1 MKDTDLYSRILGL
14 SAPWFVADVEL
25 DTTVGQVDVH
35 VDHAPVSDGDV
46 RPVDAI
52 WLAGIMPSPGFGV
65 TSTPASSRPFSMP
78 GFHAW
83 SVLSTV
89 CFRSKCLGLRPKDAS
104 PCSWSV

>member
-1 MKDTDLYSRILGL
+1 MNDSDLYSRILGL
-14 SAPWFVADVEL
+14 SAPGFVANVEL

-35 VDHAPVSDGDV
+35 VTMLPVSDGDV
-46 RPVDAI
+46 RPVNAI

-78 GFHAW
+78 GFHAL

-89 CFRSKCLGLRPKDAS
+89 CFRSKCLWLRPKDAVF
-104 PCSWSV
+104 CL